1 MFDGSKIISI
11 FASTKRNMLC
21 FESSGETDGLT
32 EIQEKDFRNQESTL
46 TMMKISEGKQNG
58 EI

>member
-1 MFDGSKIISI
+1 MVRKLSVSLHKQ
-11 FASTKRNMLC
+11 KRNMLC

-32 EIQEKDFRNQESTL
+32 EIQEKYFRNQESTL

>member
-21 FESSGETDGLT
+21 FESSGETDGLV

-46 TMMKISEGKQNG
+46 TMMKNSEVKRNG